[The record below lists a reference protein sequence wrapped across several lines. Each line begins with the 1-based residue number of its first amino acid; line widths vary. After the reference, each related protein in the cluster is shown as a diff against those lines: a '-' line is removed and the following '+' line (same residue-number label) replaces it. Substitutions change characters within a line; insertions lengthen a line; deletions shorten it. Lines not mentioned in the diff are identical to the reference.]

1 MKETL
6 SFKAAIENANKEE
19 STKDVTSINEV
30 KNCPIQFVLAVN
42 DTLNVI
48 NGKWKLP
55 IIGSLLFNK
64 RRFTD
69 IQRNIPKIT
78 PRMLSKELK
87 DLEMNGIV
95 KRTVYDSVPVTV
107 EYELT
112 ESAKSLGEVL
122 DKMLEWG
129 LSHRKNVLFKQNEP

>member
-1 MKETL
+1 MNKVI
-6 SFKAAIENANKEE
+6 SFNEAKA
-19 STKDVTSINEV
+19 
-30 KNCPIQFVLAVN
+30 CPIQFVLAVN

-48 NGKWKLP
+48 TGKWKLP
-55 IIGSLLFNK
+55 IIGTLLFDK
-64 RRFTD
+64 KRFTE

-95 KRTVYDSVPVTV
+95 KRTVYDTIPVSV

-112 ESAKSLGEVL
+112 NSAKSLGEVL

-129 LSHRKNVLFKQNEP
+129 LMHRKSIISNS

>member
-1 MKETL
+1 MKATL
-6 SFKAAIENANKEE
+6 KKSMIENIPSFKEAK
-19 STKDVTSINEV
+19 S
-30 KNCPIQFVLAVN
+30 CPVQFVLAVN

-55 IIGSLLFNK
+55 IIGSLLFDK
-64 RRFTD
+64 KRFTE

-78 PRMLSKELK
+78 ARMLSKELK
-87 DLEMNGIV
+87 DLEMNGVV
-95 KRTVYDSVPVTV
+95 KRTVYDSIPVAV

-112 ESAKSLGEVL
+112 SSARSLGDVL

-129 LSHRKNVLFKQNEP
+129 LKHRKFNLQQN

>member
-1 MKETL
+1 MENKM
-6 SFKAAIENANKEE
+6 SFK
-19 STKDVTSINEV
+19 EV
-30 KNCPIQFVLAVN
+30 KSCPIQFVLAVN

-55 IIGSLLFNK
+55 IIGSLLFEK

-69 IQRNIPKIT
+69 ILRNIPKIT

-87 DLEMNGIV
+87 DLEMNGMV
-95 KRTVYDSVPVTV
+95 KRTVYDTTPISV

-112 ESAKSLGEVL
+112 ESAKSLGDVL

-129 LSHRKNVLFKQNEP
+129 LRHRETVLAEK

>member
-1 MKETL
+1 MEKV
-6 SFKAAIENANKEE
+6 S
-19 STKDVTSINEV
+19 SIREA
-30 KNCPIQFVLAVN
+30 KSCPVEFVLAVN

-48 NGKWKLP
+48 SGKWKLP
-55 IIGSLLFNK
+55 IIGSLLFGK
-64 RRFTD
+64 KRFTE

-95 KRTVYDSVPVTV
+95 KRTVFDTVPVSI
-107 EYELT
+107 EYEL
-112 ESAKSLGEVL
+112 SNSGKSIGDVL

-129 LSHRKNVLFKQNEP
+129 IKHRKSVLTKS

>member
-1 MKETL
+1 MVKSPSL
-6 SFKAAIENANKEE
+6 R
-19 STKDVTSINEV
+19 EV
-30 KNCPIQFVLAVN
+30 KACPVQFVLAVN

-55 IIGSLLFNK
+55 IIGSLLYNK
-64 RRFTD
+64 KRFTE
-69 IQRNIPKIT
+69 IQRNIPRIT

-95 KRTVYDSVPVTV
+95 KRVVYDTQPVSV

-112 ESAKSLGEVL
+112 SSALSLREVL
-122 DKMLEWG
+122 DVMVEWG
-129 LSHRKNVLFKQNEP
+129 VRHRKASISRS

>member
-1 MKETL
+1 MDKTI
-6 SFKAAIENANKEE
+6 SFTEAKA
-19 STKDVTSINEV
+19 
-30 KNCPIQFVLAVN
+30 CPIQFVLAVN

-48 NGKWKLP
+48 SGKWKLP

-64 RRFTD
+64 KRFTE

-95 KRTVYDSVPVTV
+95 KRTVYSTTPVSVD
-107 EYELT
+107 YELT
-112 ESAKSLGEVL
+112 DSAKALGEVL

-129 LSHRKNVLFKQNEP
+129 IQHRRSVILGN

>member
-1 MKETL
+1 MEMENVI
-6 SFKAAIENANKEE
+6 SFREAKA
-19 STKDVTSINEV
+19 
-30 KNCPIQFVLAVN
+30 CPIQFVLAVN

-48 NGKWKLP
+48 SGKWKLP
-55 IIGSLLFNK
+55 IIGSLLFEK

-69 IQRNIPKIT
+69 IQRNISKIT

-95 KRTVYDSVPVTV
+95 KRTVYDTTPITV

-112 ESAKSLGEVL
+112 ESGKLLSDVL

-129 LSHRKNVLFKQNEP
+129 IQHREATIGKN

>member
-1 MKETL
+1 MEIKM
-6 SFKAAIENANKEE
+6 SFKEAKA
-19 STKDVTSINEV
+19 
-30 KNCPIQFVLAVN
+30 CPIQFVLALN

-55 IIGSLLFNK
+55 IIGSLLFEK
-64 RRFTD
+64 RRFTE

-87 DLEMNGIV
+87 DLEMNGMV
-95 KRTVYDSVPVTV
+95 KRTVYDTIPISV

-112 ESAKSLGEVL
+112 DSAKSLGDVL

-129 LSHRKNVLFKQNEP
+129 LQHRENVLSGS